1 MRTNEPVPAPIESTC
16 TSGRFSRK
24 RPMSGIW
31 RMLNSPS
38 VISAMSKLVP
48 PMSVQTMLRDASAP
62 DPLPEEIS
70 SAR

>member
-1 MRTNEPVPAPIESTC
+1 
-16 TSGRFSRK
+16 
-24 RPMSGIW
+24 MSGIW

-48 PMSVQTMLRDASAP
+48 PMSVHTMLRAERAP
-62 DPLPEEIS
+62 DPLVDDAS